1 MSIKK
6 IFLALLFYSN
16 FAYSEIPTIQDYQSK
31 NDPNAYELYI
41 YGLESGLEWA
51 NEHTFQKYSIEI
63 FCKPRDLSLSLRQL
77 NKIIS
82 QEIQD
87 NNRFYKKYKNAPL
100 VGLALRNGYI
110 ANYPCNK

>member
-6 IFLALLFYSN
+6 ISLALLFCSN
-16 FAYSEIPTIQDYQSK
+16 FAYSEVPTIQDYQNK
-31 NDPNAYELYI
+31 NDPKAYELYI

-51 NEHTFQKYSIEI
+51 NEHAFQKYSIEI
-63 FCKPRDLSLSLRQL
+63 FCKPRDLSLSLKQL

-87 NNRFYKKYKNAPL
+87 NNRFYIKYKDAPL

-110 ANYPCNK
+110 STYPCNK

>member
-6 IFLALLFYSN
+6 ISLALLFCSN
-16 FAYSEIPTIQDYQSK
+16 FAYSEIPTIQDYLNK
-31 NDPNAYELYI
+31 NDSNAYELYI

-51 NEHTFQKYSIEI
+51 NEHAFQKYSIEI
-63 FCKPRDLSLSLRQL
+63 FCKPRDLSLSLKQL

-87 NNRFYKKYKNAPL
+87 NNRFYIKYKDAPL

-110 ANYPCNK
+110 STYPCNK